1 MTIPFCGECGNNTPG
16 YGSVMSEQEHEGVP
30 NVDPEARSGFGEKLS
45 ETGDDDNIST
55 AYPPEN
61 PTADEG

>member
-1 MTIPFCGECGNNTPG
+1 
-16 YGSVMSEQEHEGVP
+16 MSEQEHEGVP